1 MDNNNHNIGILNL
14 MVSIISAT
22 ISIASFQAYIS
33 MLAGLTAIVSAIFAA
48 RYYYHKTN
56 EIIKRDK

>member
-1 MDNNNHNIGILNL
+1 MEHNHNTGILNL
-14 MVSIISAT
+14 MISIISAT

-33 MLAGLTAIVSAIFAA
+33 MIAGLTAIVSAVFAA

-56 EIIKRDK
+56 EILDRNK

>member
-1 MDNNNHNIGILNL
+1 MEHNHNTGILNL
-14 MVSIISAT
+14 MISIISAT

-33 MLAGLTAIVSAIFAA
+33 MIAGITAIVSAVFAA

-56 EIIKRDK
+56 EILNRNK

>member
-1 MDNNNHNIGILNL
+1 MEHNHNTGILNL
-14 MVSIISAT
+14 MISIISAT

-33 MLAGLTAIVSAIFAA
+33 MIAGITAIVSAVFAA

-56 EIIKRDK
+56 EILDRNK